1 MLILDS
7 LDNIRDLP
15 ALSGRTRPGPVIM
28 SRSGR
33 TRPGPVVTPLDGQI
47 LKNNI
52 KDGVKNVNM
61 TLPLALKIY
70 QILNKISW
78 TVQI

>member
-7 LDNIRDLP
+7 LDNIRDLL
-15 ALSGRTRPGPVIM
+15 AL
-28 SRSGR
+28 SGR
-33 TRPGPVVTPLDGQI
+33 TRPGPVVTPLDGQS
-47 LKNNI
+47 LKNI
-52 KDGVKNVNM
+52 IRDGVKNVNV

-78 TVQI
+78 TVQF